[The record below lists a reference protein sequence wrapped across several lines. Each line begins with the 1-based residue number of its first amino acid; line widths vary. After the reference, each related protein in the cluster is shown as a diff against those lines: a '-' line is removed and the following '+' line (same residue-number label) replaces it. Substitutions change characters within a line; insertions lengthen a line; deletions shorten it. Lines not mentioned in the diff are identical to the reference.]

1 VKPLKIFL
9 CDLTYDTTTLST
21 EAFPLNI
28 GYIASYTKQL
38 FGDDVEISLF
48 KYIEKLENA
57 LETST
62 PDIIGFSNY
71 AWNRNISTE
80 MSKIFLQKNPN
91 GLVVWGGPN
100 FPQDY
105 PSQINFVKKLP
116 LDIYVPIEGEFG
128 FSNIVRKALNIK
140 SKEKFRNEMLTEAI
154 PGCISKLNDGKIE
167 TLFSNDRLK
176 NLDEIQSPYLTGI
189 LDEFFDGRL
198 SPMLQTNR
206 GCPFSC
212 TFCVDGSTTV
222 SQVNQFSTSRVDDE
236 LQYISK
242 KVTSNMHSLLI
253 SDLNFGMYPKDQEV
267 CSSIQNIQNE
277 TNFPRYVKVTSGKN
291 RPDKISEAI
300 KKLGDT
306 TSMTLSVQSLNQQV
320 LANIKRHNISSEKLI
335 ALSPTLREQGLQ
347 TVSEIILG
355 LPGETY
361 ETILD
366 TIRDILRANID
377 EIYIYTMML
386 LDGSELNT
394 PKERNKWNFNT
405 KFRILPRDFVK
416 LKNGKVVLEIEEVV
430 VGSNTLSFDEYVE
443 VRLLALMVLITQITP
458 SFQALFKFMKQYEI
472 ETFDLLF
479 KMLKNIHLATPN
491 LQKLFN
497 DFKQSTIEELWNSK
511 EEIETFYQDPKEY
524 QKLLDGNAGQNLLF
538 YYHASCVSEC
548 MIDFTNFVL
557 ETTSDLLEEKNI
569 PNYQDEF
576 SSISEYC
583 LGICHNIFGDDRM
596 ETNPEFPIK
605 YDIVNW
611 LKIKDTSLKSFPFP
625 ENTRVTYKLTSE
637 QFKELQ
643 DYLSIYGNNKVGR
656 SQVIK
661 IMNTKFLWR
670 TPIIIST
677 NNSQYVK
684 ENNSKSSF
692 SDKWGTELK

>member
-1 VKPLKIFL
+1 VKPVKIFL

-38 FGDDVEISLF
+38 FNNDVEISLF
-48 KYIEKLENA
+48 KYIDKLETI

-80 MSKIFLQKNPN
+80 MSKIFLEKNPN
-91 GLVVWGGPN
+91 GIVVWGGPN

-105 PSQINFVKKLP
+105 PSQLNFLKNLP
-116 LDIYVPIEGEFG
+116 LDLYVPIEGEFG
-128 FSNIVRKALNIK
+128 FANIVRKALSIESK
-140 SKEKFRNEMLTEAI
+140 SNFRKEMLDKPI
-154 PGCISKLNDGKIE
+154 SGCISKLNNGKIE
-167 TLFSNDRLK
+167 TQFSNDRIK
-176 NLDEIQSPYLTGI
+176 NLDEIKSPYLTGI

-212 TFCVDGSTTV
+212 TFCVDGSATV
-222 SQVNQFSTSRVDDE
+222 NQINQFSSSRVDNE

-253 SDLNFGMYPKDQEV
+253 SDLNFGMYPKDMEV
-267 CSSIQNIQNE
+267 CDSIQKIQNE

-291 RPDKISEAI
+291 RPDRISEAI

-306 TSMTLSVQSLNQQV
+306 TSMTLSVQSLNDQV

-335 ALSPTLREQGLQ
+335 ALSPTLRDQGLQ

-394 PKERNKWNFNT
+394 PAERSKWNFNT

-430 VGSNTLSFDEYVE
+430 VGSNTLSFEEYVE

-479 KMLKNIHLATPN
+479 RMLKNINLASPT

-497 DFKQSTIEELWNSK
+497 DFKQSTIDELWNSK
-511 EEIETFYQDPKEY
+511 EEIENFYQNPIEY

-557 ETTSDLLEEKNI
+557 ETSSNLLEDKKI
-569 PNYQDEF
+569 SNYQDEF
-576 SSISEYC
+576 SSISDYC

-596 ETNPEFPIK
+596 ETNPKFLIK
-605 YDIVNW
+605 YDIMSW
-611 LKIKDTSLKSFPFP
+611 LKVKDSTLKSFPFP
-625 ENTRVTYKLTSE
+625 TNTRVTYKLTNE

-643 DYLSIYGNNKVGR
+643 DYLSIFGNNKVGR

-661 IMNTKFLWR
+661 VINTKFLWR
-670 TPIIIST
+670 SPVITSSSGNLSIDKD
-677 NNSQYVK
+677 NS
-684 ENNSKSSF
+684 ESSF
-692 SDKWGTELK
+692 TDNWGTEIK